1 MQWKKLSLTSFV
13 LENQQKLSVS
23 TLRYGV
29 HLHFFS
35 VCVYYIVVRLLSG
48 YILSM
53 LLPLSSFWAEPL
65 TWFISKVHLWT
76 FVCEMSRCLF
86 LSCVSLV
93 KITKCE
99 VVQMHK
105 TKRKR
110 GIKLL
115 TTLPPYHCVVDICN
129 VFNYFN
135 IKINFL

>member
-1 MQWKKLSLTSFV
+1 MKEIIFDFLCVGKPAKAFSLNPEVWRPPS
-13 LENQQKLSVS
+13 
-23 TLRYGV
+23 
-29 HLHFFS
+29 FFS

-65 TWFISKVHLWT
+65 TWFISKMHLWT